1 MYTRVSFWLVSSLG
15 IYNANCNFSQG
26 EDEGVPFI
34 DDYISTQ
41 EKVVDYLTQFSGIK
55 PGDLDANF
63 SNKRLTALK
72 YSYQKLKFLVDTG
85 VIFVG
90 HGLKNDFRWLNK
102 MLFEENV
109 QQKVYVL
116 FRVINIYVPSEQIID
131 TVHLFHLP
139 HHRMVSLRFLA
150 WHFLGKPWKPFI

>member
-1 MYTRVSFWLVSSLG
+1 LNPYFR
-15 IYNANCNFSQG
+15 QG
-26 EDEGVPFI
+26 PDEGVPFI

-72 YSYQKLKFLVDTG
+72 YSYQKLKFLVDVG

-90 HGLKNDFRWLNK
+90 HGLKNDFR
-102 MLFEENV
+102 
-109 QQKVYVL
+109 
-116 FRVINIYVPSEQIID
+116 
-131 TVHLFHLP
+131 
-139 HHRMVSLRFLA
+139 
-150 WHFLGKPWKPFI
+150 